1 MATCKDEVVHQHTVP
16 VCYLANFGM
25 HGNQGRKSSLY
36 YFNTLDG
43 KTGSSGVEA
52 FTVEKNFYDVEELGD
67 NKQAIEKFFAII
79 EGEYAT
85 LLRTILDLVIV
96 DPKDRVNPTVKLSSD
111 QKDVFSAQIAMQI
124 IRTRAFRNYYKSIY
138 TQIKKGFPFANIPQY
153 GESDYKRLHTM
164 EISSFDMSNFYANLF
179 SDRNWIVLVNQTR
192 IPFFT
197 SDNPAIMIDHR
208 KQKNHPIAPASE
220 KATFYFPISPN
231 VAIELF
237 DKNILKFDMIYFD
250 IYAES
255 MVRSYNRLILN
266 DSTRFVFSNKP
277 FSY

>member
-36 YFNTLDG
+36 HFNTLDG
-43 KTGSSGVEA
+43 KTGSSGVVA

-67 NKQAIEKFFAII
+67 NKQAIEKFFGII

-124 IRTRAFRNYYKSIY
+124 IRTRAFRDYYKSILKLPTCDY
-138 TQIKKGFPFANIPQY
+138 VKK
-153 GESDYKRLHTM
+153 
-164 EISSFDMSNFYANLF
+164 
-179 SDRNWIVLVNQTR
+179 V
-192 IPFFT
+192 
-197 SDNPAIMIDHR
+197 
-208 KQKNHPIAPASE
+208 
-220 KATFYFPISPN
+220 KATPHNSQS
-231 VAIELF
+231 
-237 DKNILKFDMIYFD
+237 KNRTLCIVSKC
-250 IYAES
+250 
-255 MVRSYNRLILN
+255 R
-266 DSTRFVFSNKP
+266 
-277 FSY
+277 